1 MKSTGL
7 LLHRPPYR
15 DAAVREW
22 LDAAM
27 VLAAF
32 GQQVSVVLTDD
43 AVWALQRDQDGSVIG
58 DKTVGKLV
66 AALEMYDVHAVIADA
81 DSLTA
86 RGLGA
91 DDLIGAVRVL
101 PRPDWQAALADCA
114 VLLSD

>member
-1 MKSTGL
+1 MKQTGL

-43 AVWALQRDQDGSVIG
+43 AVWAVQRDQDGSVIG

-81 DSLTA
+81 DSLSA
-86 RGLGA
+86 RGLCA
-91 DDLIGAVRVL
+91 DDLIVGVRVL
-101 PRPDWQAALADCA
+101 SHREWQNTLANCT

>member
-15 DAAVREW
+15 DAAIREW

-32 GQQVSVVLTDD
+32 GQQVSVVLIED
-43 AVWALQRDQDGSVIG
+43 AVWALQRDQDGGVIG

-81 DSLTA
+81 DSLSA
-86 RGLGA
+86 RGLHP
-91 DDLIGAVRVL
+91 DELIGDVRVL
-101 PRPDWQAALADCA
+101 SRREWQAALADCT